1 MSAWKQ
7 VAMSLLIVGLLI
19 VALMGFNRVYGWSVG
34 SYLKDLFH
42 GDGKNQDVEVTMIA
56 NIDSRVLRMR
66 FRIYC
71 KNEEQRKETKSK
83 VPRIQH
89 ELVNEVKERRMNL
102 AILDHDLASVRERVL
117 HTVNDVMTEPVQSVH
132 MVRFFFD

>member
-1 MSAWKQ
+1 MSVWKQ

-34 SYLKDLFH
+34 SYLKGLFH

-71 KNEEQRKETKSK
+71 KNEEQRQETKSK

-89 ELVNEVKERRMNL
+89 ELVNEVKERRMTL

-117 HTVNDVMTEPVQSVH
+117 HTVNDVMAEPVQSVH